1 MARRAEDLLRDMLEL
16 PEPER
21 LDIVVEVL
29 ARLDGA
35 PDPDWDAAWLAELDR
50 REDSE
55 PGEPTDDEEW
65 PAVRARILSGT
76 R

>member
-16 PEPER
+16 PEPDR

-29 ARLDGA
+29 ARLDGPA
-35 PDPDWDAAWLAELDR
+35 DADWEAAWLSELDQ
-50 REDSE
+50 RELSE
-55 PGEPTDDEEW
+55 PGEPTKEEEW
-65 PAVRARILSGT
+65 PAVKARILSGN